1 MGSSDMRAARQSQL
15 EHPGTTS
22 PEGKRA
28 VVALPTAG
36 STPPP
41 PRIRFQGFVASVTTT
56 SPRAVSS
63 AGTKTLVL
71 SGGDLRVDPRRVS
84 CAATTTNA
92 RRAIEVIMMTDDT

>member
-41 PRIRFQGFVASVTTT
+41 ATDQVPGIRSLGDDDEPTRCFFCGH
-56 SPRAVSS
+56 
-63 AGTKTLVL
+63 KTLVL

-84 CAATTTNA
+84 GAATTTNA